1 MGVEAAIVA
10 SVASAGI
17 GAYTAIQSGKYAQAA
32 AEAETRQYEEE
43 RRMAVLQAQEE
54 ANARNRELLRT
65 QSENL
70 ALAAAKMGV
79 DPNESASFLA
89 LKESNIQEA
98 ERDVGAIRLMG
109 AAQAEKFKLSAWNAK
124 MSGKAAKTA
133 SYGQAASSLLGGYK
147 DYKYLSS

>member
-17 GAYTAIQSGKYAQAA
+17 GAYTAIQSGKYAAAA
-32 AEAETRQYEEE
+32 AEMERQQYEEQK
-43 RRMAVLQAQEE
+43 RMAELQAIED
-54 ANARNRELLRT
+54 ANARKRELLTT
-65 QSENL
+65 QSSNL

-89 LKESNIQEA
+89 LKESNIAEA
-98 ERDVGAIRLMG
+98 ERDIGAIRLMG
-109 AAQAEKFKLSAWNAK
+109 LSESRKYALSAYNAR
-124 MSGKAAKTA
+124 MSGKAARTA